1 MTAPPM
7 PQTTAPK
14 RKPVVD
20 ATQTPACRANTGPGI
35 TVYVDNKHCLHIRAS
50 VRGPKC
56 STW

>member
-1 MTAPPM
+1 MA
-7 PQTTAPK
+7 QTTAPK

>member
-1 MTAPPM
+1 MLRI
-7 PQTTAPK
+7 TAPK
-14 RKPVVD
+14 RKPFVD
-20 ATQTPACRANTGPGI
+20 ATQIPACRANTGPGI